1 MFWRFSPKR
10 CRIGLACR
18 VCVTLTELFASS
30 KEFLAETIAL
40 RQEGSMNA
48 YPTHPGVASI
58 VEAARAPAI
67 EAAVHRLAMQA
78 DRARASGKQDEADRL
93 LLDAWAAFDA

>member
-1 MFWRFSPKR
+1 MADRLGR
-10 CRIGLACR
+10 R
-18 VCVTLTELFASS
+18 VCVALTKLFGSGKELP
-30 KEFLAETIAL
+30 EAETIAL

-48 YPTHPGVASI
+48 FPTYPAVASI
-58 VEAARAPAI
+58 LEAARAPGI

-78 DRARASGKQDEADRL
+78 DRARASGKQDEADLL